1 MIGWSKM
8 NEDKG
13 VRFLV
18 GCFVLFAGW
27 KLYQSG
33 WLSFVFGDTVNGT
46 QVGDANAIAV
56 LIEAVVQAVD
66 LVGYVAILLV
76 SGAWP
81 TIQSIIRSITR
92 LLDPESHKTEGD
104 EIRDR
109 IEVLRT
115 EMIAEIRKRNEKK

>member
-1 MIGWSKM
+1 M

-13 VRFLV
+13 FRFLV